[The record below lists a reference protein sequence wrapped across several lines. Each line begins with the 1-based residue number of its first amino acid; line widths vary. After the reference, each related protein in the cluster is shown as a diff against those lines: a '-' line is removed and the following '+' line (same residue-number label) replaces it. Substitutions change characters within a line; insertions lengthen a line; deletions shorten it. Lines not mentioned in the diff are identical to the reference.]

1 MYISTP
7 LLRNGCFF
15 DFSPIASLHPAMLR
29 GTARERLMPG
39 LLLSLFFQPLR
50 PSDTSPIFCVAK
62 HRGGGLMPF
71 CRIILANDMDCI
83 SLSPP
88 LQFFIEDRGYSSG
101 LLHSKLICRTL
112 LSPLPVFSNPSVT
125 MCPLPLLYG
134 CATPCKVT
142 GARQGRSLKV
152 TIYSYRLSHKN
163 GERRGKF
170 FAKNVFFAILVA
182 QKGGTNYGETSIFR
196 LGLEF
201 GE

>member
-1 MYISTP
+1 MI
-7 LLRNGCFF
+7 
-15 DFSPIASLHPAMLR
+15 
-29 GTARERLMPG
+29 

-152 TIYSYRLSHKN
+152 TLYSYRLSHNN

-170 FAKNVFFAILVA
+170 FCEKRLFCYLSSAKRRYKLWGNEYI
-182 QKGGTNYGETSIFR
+182 
-196 LGLEF
+196 
-201 GE
+201 